1 MMIQLE
7 NVTKFYGSFQA
18 LGGLTVDVQPGV
30 IGLLGPNGAGK
41 STLIKALL
49 GLVRLSGGSARVFG
63 LDVRTDAAGVREQVG
78 YMPEDD
84 CIIPGLMG
92 VQSVAL
98 AGELAGL
105 PALTALRRAHE
116 ILDSVLLG
124 EERYREVQTYSTGMR
139 QRVKLAQALIHA
151 PKLLFLDE
159 PTNGLDPVGREKMLA
174 LIRSLSTKNGV
185 SVVISTHILGDIEAS
200 CDAALILGRG
210 RLRVYDTIERLR
222 QQVDRSSVVRVH
234 GDVNALSDRLVALG
248 FEVERVAPDALR
260 VHGGH
265 GPREGVGDD
274 VGNEVLLA
282 SAEIGAEVREI
293 KRSKNSLEDIYLEA
307 VRATEG
313 AAVGGD

>member
-1 MMIQLE
+1 MMIQLHE
-7 NVTKFYGSFQA
+7 VTKFYGTFQA
-18 LGGLTVDVQPGV
+18 LAGLTVEVRPGA

-49 GLVRLSGGSARVFG
+49 GLVRLTGGSAHVLG
-63 LDVRTDAAGVREQVG
+63 LDVRRHAARVREQVG

-84 CIIPGLMG
+84 CLIPGLMG

-116 ILDSVLLG
+116 ILDLVLLG

-151 PKLLFLDE
+151 PRLLFLDE

-174 LIRSLSTKNGV
+174 LIRSLSRKSGV
-185 SVVISTHILGDIEAS
+185 SVVISTHILGDIEAC

-210 RLRVYDTIERLR
+210 RLLVYDTIERLR
-222 QQVDRSSVVRVH
+222 QSVDRSCVVRIN
-234 GDVNALSDRLVALG
+234 GDALAFQALLG
-248 FEVERVAPDALR
+248 ERGLSVEWLAPDTLR
-260 VHGGH
+260 VRG
-265 GPREGVGDD
+265 EG
-274 VGNEVLLA
+274 EVADAVLRA
-282 SAEIGAEVREI
+282 SAGTDAEVREI
-293 KRSKNSLEDIYLEA
+293 RRSRNSLEDIYLEA

-313 AAVGGD
+313 VPAGER